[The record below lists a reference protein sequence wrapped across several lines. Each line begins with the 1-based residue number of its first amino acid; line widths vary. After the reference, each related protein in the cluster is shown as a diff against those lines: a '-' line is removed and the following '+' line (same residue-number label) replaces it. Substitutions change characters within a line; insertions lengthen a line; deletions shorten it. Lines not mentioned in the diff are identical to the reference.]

1 MAQVPGLELSCTDSN
16 GVVYPV
22 EPGVGVTLPGA
33 GTYFFNVATTDSP
46 TNDFYLKWAAAVA
59 GVFTLETTSLPRF
72 IRGASSKPDVA
83 DNSTNAGDWTSE
95 DPPDAYVPVSGVGNS
110 SLAAVVTAG
119 GANIGSAR
127 YNVSGLSSSRARIR
141 AALTAGGV
149 VRCEYWGKDS

>member
-83 DNSTNAGDWTSE
+83 DNSTNAGDWTPQE
-95 DPPDAYVPVSGVGNS
+95 PPDAYVPTTGVGNS
-110 SLAAVVTAG
+110 ANGAIVTAG
-119 GANIGSAR
+119 GANIGSAEF
-127 YNVSGLSSSRARIR
+127 VVTGLTSSRARIKGV
-141 AALTAGGV
+141 LTAGGV
-149 VRCEYWGKDS
+149 VRCEYWGKDA